1 MSDFTEIGKRA
12 ALFRKNLGLTQHDV
26 AEKAQVN
33 RAYITHIETGKTNPS
48 FDFLF
53 KMQNT
58 FNLSIDWLLTGIGQ
72 MTIIDEEHLF
82 NNITE
87 KHIELIDQLLKN
99 SKEKQENIIDGI
111 LIILKTDEK

>member
-1 MSDFTEIGKRA
+1 MSEFTDIGKRA

-48 FDFLF
+48 FDFLY

-58 FNLSIDWLLTGIGQ
+58 FNMSIDWLLTGNGQ
-72 MTIIDEEHLF
+72 MTIIDEKHLF
-82 NNITE
+82 NQITE
-87 KHIELIDQLLKN
+87 KHIELINQLLKN
-99 SKEKQENIIDGI
+99 GNEKQENLIDGI
-111 LIILKTDEK
+111 LLILKSNEK